1 MKEIYNDLNALN
13 TDLITEYKIRCQ
25 NHMDLVESLKQVN
38 IIIQR
43 AGNLRGKL
51 GHIFKIDIKIN
62 KQFFSK
68 NSGKIKITIN

>member
-25 NHMDLVESLKQVN
+25 NHLDLVESLKQVN

-43 AGNLRGKL
+43 AGNLRGCTQIVL
-51 GHIFKIDIKIN
+51 NQI
-62 KQFFSK
+62 
-68 NSGKIKITIN
+68 